1 MAGMTEGNERS
12 SAGKAGSRDRAAK
25 PSKGLEEVLANA
37 QDETRRQLQDAL
49 EKKKTTGR
57 SLTDIL
63 RQDVDRDMFKRIWA
77 FLEKPADEKSG
88 EPSSPDAKKMKDV
101 LVEGGW
107 MTSEE
112 ISTGGASDADRYDPA
127 VGRALVEG
135 GALTEDQ
142 LADALA
148 QHERSG
154 ASVWRILVNRGL
166 LAPKQIAD
174 ARKYGSLKPASTAED
189 VALPEMLMKT
199 GLVTEE
205 QCRKAM
211 AEGKA
216 TGRDVTQI
224 LIDSYVVTRTQL
236 GVGLAKQYGVPYAD
250 LNQAEIDPAAVALLP
265 EHLCEENRMLPISV
279 AGDRVTVAMA
289 NPNDTA
295 ARDMF
300 RMMVSKEVVPVLAFE
315 KDLLEA
321 LKREHARA
329 QAQAPA
335 AGAPAAGSP
344 LTRLKERLQGAA
356 GSMQEMATM
365 VERMGVID
373 LVSSIIEGAINS
385 RATDIHLEPQAYG
398 MRVRY
403 RIDGMLYDVMTLPEK
418 MEEEVLAR
426 VKVLS
431 NMDVTER
438 RHPQDGHCSIEIGKK
453 TYDMRAA
460 TLPTILGEKLVLRLL
475 NADEVFLGLREL
487 GLEADQLQ
495 LMEAAVARPYGM
507 ILVTG
512 PIAAGK
518 TSTLYAAL
526 SEVDIFTRNV
536 VTIEDPVEYRLP
548 GINQVEIDH
557 RVDRTFANMLRAV
570 LRQDANVMMVGEI
583 RDEDTAAVAVRA
595 AMTGHVV
602 FSTLH
607 ANDAVGAIGAL
618 RHLGIPPYL
627 VMSAVHTVVAQRL
640 VRKICPRC
648 REPYTPDESLL
659 RAAGL
664 DPQEVRRMIFYKA
677 VGCKEC
683 YRTGYH
689 GRTGIFEIL
698 SLDDQ
703 IKSMVLAGASH
714 DELVKAAREKGMLS
728 LMQAGVRK
736 VQEGAVTLE
745 ELLRVTTL

>member
-1 MAGMTEGNERS
+1 
-12 SAGKAGSRDRAAK
+12 
-25 PSKGLEEVLANA
+25 
-37 QDETRRQLQDAL
+37 
-49 EKKKTTGR
+49 
-57 SLTDIL
+57 
-63 RQDVDRDMFKRIWA
+63 
-77 FLEKPADEKSG
+77 
-88 EPSSPDAKKMKDV
+88 MKDV

-107 MTSEE
+107 MTSDEM
-112 ISTGGASDADRYDPA
+112 STAGDDADQYDPA
-127 VGRALVEG
+127 VGRALVES

-174 ARKYGSLKPASTAED
+174 ARKYGSLKPSSTAD
-189 VALPEMLMKT
+189 DAALAEMLVKT

-211 AEGKA
+211 AERKA

-236 GVGLAKQYGVPYAD
+236 GVALAKEYGVPYVD
-250 LNQAEIDPAAVALLP
+250 LTQTEIDPAAVALLP
-265 EHLCEENRMLPISV
+265 EHLCEENRMLPIAV

-289 NPNDTA
+289 NPNDAA

-300 RMMVSKEVVPVLAFE
+300 RMMVSKEVVPVLAFD

-321 LKREHARA
+321 LKREHARV

-335 AGAPAAGSP
+335 AAPAGAPAVSP
-344 LTRLKERLQGAA
+344 LTRLKERLRGAA

-365 VERMGVID
+365 AEKMGVID
-373 LVSSIIEGAINS
+373 LVTSIIEGAINS
-385 RATDIHLEPQAYG
+385 RATDIHLEPQTYG
-398 MRVRY
+398 LRVRY

-418 MEEEVLAR
+418 MEEEVIAR

-438 RHPQDGHCSIEIGKK
+438 RHPQDGHCSIEIGEK

-460 TLPTILGEKLVLRLL
+460 TLPTVLGEKLVLRML

-487 GLEADQLQ
+487 GLEPEQLRTV
-495 LMEAAVARPYGM
+495 EAAVARPYGM

-526 SEVDIFTRNV
+526 SEIDIFTRNV

-583 RDEDTAAVAVRA
+583 RDEDTAA
-595 AMTGHVV
+595 
-602 FSTLH
+602 S
-607 ANDAVGAIGAL
+607 
-618 RHLGIPPYL
+618 P
-627 VMSAVHTVVAQRL
+627 SA
-640 VRKICPRC
+640 
-648 REPYTPDESLL
+648 
-659 RAAGL
+659 
-664 DPQEVRRMIFYKA
+664 RR
-677 VGCKEC
+677 
-683 YRTGYH
+683 
-689 GRTGIFEIL
+689 
-698 SLDDQ
+698 
-703 IKSMVLAGASH
+703 
-714 DELVKAAREKGMLS
+714 
-728 LMQAGVRK
+728 
-736 VQEGAVTLE
+736 
-745 ELLRVTTL
+745 

>member
-1 MAGMTEGNERS
+1 MAGTMEGGERNSPGKPASRAVS
-12 SAGKAGSRDRAAK
+12 SK
-25 PSKGLEEVLANA
+25 PSKGLEEVLSHA
-37 QDETRRQLQDAL
+37 QEETRRQIQNAI

-57 SLTDIL
+57 SLTDIF
-63 RQDVDRDMFKRIWA
+63 RQDVDREMFKRIWA
-77 FLEKPADEKSG
+77 FLEKPAEEKPG
-88 EPSSPDAKKMKDV
+88 EPASPDAKKMKDV

-107 MTSEE
+107 MTSDEM
-112 ISTGGASDADRYDPA
+112 SASGASDADRYDPA
-127 VGRALVEG
+127 IGRALVES
-135 GALTEDQ
+135 GALTEEQ

-148 QHERSG
+148 VHGRSG

-174 ARKYGSLKPASTAED
+174 ARKYGSLKPASTAD
-189 VALPEMLMKT
+189 DAALTERLMKT
-199 GLVTEE
+199 GLITEE

-211 AEGKA
+211 AERKA
-216 TGRDVTQI
+216 TGREVMQI

-236 GVGLAKQYGVPYAD
+236 GVALAKEYGVPYVD

-289 NPNDTA
+289 NPNDTS
-295 ARDMF
+295 AREMF
-300 RMMVSKEVVPVLAFE
+300 HMMASKEVVPALAFE

-321 LKREHARA
+321 LKREHGRTQPEAA
-329 QAQAPA
+329 A
-335 AGAPAAGSP
+335 AGAPAGSP

-373 LVSSIIEGAINS
+373 VVTSIIEGAINS
-385 RATDIHLEPQAYG
+385 RATDIHLEPQSYG
-398 MRVRY
+398 LRVRY

-418 MEEEVLAR
+418 MEEEIIAR

-438 RHPQDGHCSIEIGKK
+438 RHPQDGHCSIEIGEK

-460 TLPTILGEKLVLRLL
+460 TLPTVLGEKLVLRMLS
-475 NADEVFLGLREL
+475 ADEVFLGVREL
-487 GLEADQLQ
+487 GLEPEQLRI
-495 LMEAAVARPYGM
+495 LEAAVARPYGM

-618 RHLGIPPYL
+618 RHLGIPAYL
-627 VMSAVHTVVAQRL
+627 VTSAVHTVAAQRL
-640 VRKICPRC
+640 VRKVCPRC

-683 YRTGYH
+683 YRTGYR

-698 SLDDQ
+698 SMDET
-703 IKSMVLAGASH
+703 IKSMVLAGAGH
-714 DELVKAAREKGMLS
+714 DEIVKAARERGMMS
-728 LMQAGVRK
+728 LMQAGVKK